1 MFEELLLILSI
12 DIVYVVIFYMYSD
25 IKICI
30 IVMEF
35 FIIFYNCIYKFISK
49 LYNCLE
55 YVDIVILSNE
65 LCYIELGKLIMV
77 VSFGLFFL
85 FENVG
90 ELLMLVVFGINYY

>member
-1 MFEELLLILSI
+1 MN
-12 DIVYVVIFYMYSD
+12 SD

-35 FIIFYNCIYKFISK
+35 LIIFYNCIYKFMSK

-55 YVDIVILSNE
+55 YVDIVILNNE

-77 VSFGLFFL
+77 VSFELFFL
-85 FENVG
+85 FENEG
-90 ELLMLVVFGINYY
+90 ELFMLIVFGIYYY